1 MKHSEVLNRY
11 VNTGSLI
18 PEKQYDQLSPSL
30 KKSYKRI
37 REIAGY
43 VDWEFKILS
52 DDEKIKYIETQGE
65 NFNIYYIND
74 IIKYSFNK
82 DRVAT
87 KIIEIKGEKL
97 SPGKIAAL
105 MKDSED
111 ADDIA
116 TKIIEKKAG
125 LLNDDVQLIPI
136 IIYYAKNKDNIII
149 KIIQSKDMVIDQFN
163 MVDLLKYSID
173 KELIKK
179 TLLQNGVNYELI
191 NKVIKD
197 NYLDTPPILHNNPLV
212 LNEIRRIKEIMR

>member
-11 VNTGSLI
+11 VNTGSQI
-18 PEKQYDQLSPSL
+18 PEEQYDQLSPSL

-65 NFNIYYIND
+65 NLNIYYIND
-74 IIKYSFNK
+74 IIDYSFNK

-97 SPGKIAAL
+97 SPGKIATL

-116 TKIIEKKAG
+116 TKIIEKKSG
-125 LLNDDVQLIPI
+125 LLNDNDKLI
-136 IIYYAKNKDNIII
+136 KLL
-149 KIIQSKDMVIDQFN
+149 KIITLFLI
-163 MVDLLKYSID
+163 LLF
-173 KELIKK
+173 L
-179 TLLQNGVNYELI
+179 G
-191 NKVIKD
+191 
-197 NYLDTPPILHNNPLV
+197 IL
-212 LNEIRRIKEIMR
+212 E

>member
-11 VNTGSLI
+11 VNTGSPI
-18 PEKQYDQLSPSL
+18 TEKQYDRLSSSL
-30 KKSYKRI
+30 QKSYKRI

-43 VDWEFKILS
+43 SDWEFKILS

-65 NFNIYYIND
+65 NLNNNYINH
-74 IIKYSFNK
+74 IIYYSFNK
-82 DRVAT
+82 DSVAT

-97 SPGKIAAL
+97 SHGKIAAL

-125 LLNDDVQLIPI
+125 LLNDDDKLIPI
-136 IIYYAKNKDNIII
+136 ITYYAKNKDNIII
-149 KIIQSKDMVIDQFN
+149 KIIQSKNMVIDQFN

-191 NKVIKD
+191 NKVIRD

-212 LNEIRRIKEIMR
+212 LNEIRRIKEIMK